1 MYNHFISAEILKD
14 GENEE
19 DKEEAGDAESGA
31 ETPGQAEGS
40 EAELDKIINDS
51 KELFPDEENSPL

>member
-19 DKEEAGDAESGA
+19 DKEEAGDGESGA
-31 ETPGQAEGS
+31 ETPG
-40 EAELDKIINDS
+40 
-51 KELFPDEENSPL
+51 